1 MIEISDLR
9 VQYRQ
14 TENAIDIS
22 ISFFSKVISM
32 NKHITS
38 KELQNDSDTDLTNCV
53 FMTWTYMHVEED
65 EKISWK
71 FDLLFLFKMSF
82 ELKLK

>member
-53 FMTWTYMHVEED
+53 FMTWTYMHVED
-65 EKISWK
+65 VEKVPENLTCCYYSK
-71 FDLLFLFKMSF
+71 CHSN
-82 ELKLK
+82 